1 VMTDK
6 GKAMNPSP
14 YTEDTAVKYLKQQ
27 LKWES
32 SIYAYNNEDNGPGSL
47 PRLISG
53 EVAI

>member
-1 VMTDK
+1 MTDK

-32 SIYAYNNEDNGPGSL
+32 SIYAYNNEDNVPGSL
-47 PRLISG
+47 PRFMNR
-53 EVAI
+53 EVTV